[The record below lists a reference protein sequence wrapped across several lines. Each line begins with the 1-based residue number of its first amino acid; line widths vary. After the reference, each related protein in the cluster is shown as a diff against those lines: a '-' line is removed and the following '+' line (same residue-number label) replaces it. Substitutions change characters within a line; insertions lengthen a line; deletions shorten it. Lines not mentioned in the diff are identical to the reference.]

1 MRQVAAVQVTAWLA
15 NRSVT
20 PDHLEL
26 RQAALDLVEGL
37 GLQEDV
43 SVFLDMVRERDE
55 AEGKGRVHSN

>member
-43 SVFLDMVRERDE
+43 SVFLDMVREWDE
-55 AEGKGRVHSN
+55 AE